1 MSGNS
6 IVLDTN
12 IIFYLL
18 NGNKEI
24 STILDGLE
32 IYVSVISEI
41 ELLGYHGLTDKDK
54 IEIKKFLSDCTIISL
69 NNEIK
74 EISIAAKQIS
84 KAKTPDAIVAAT
96 AIYLN
101 LPLITADIGF
111 NKIIDLNLIL
121 FQL

>member
-1 MSGNS
+1 
-6 IVLDTN
+6 
-12 IIFYLL
+12 
-18 NGNKEI
+18 
-24 STILDGLE
+24 
-32 IYVSVISEI
+32 
-41 ELLGYHGLTDKDK
+41 
-54 IEIKKFLSDCTIISL
+54 L

-74 EISIAAKQIS
+74 AISIAAKQIS

-121 FQL
+121 FQS